1 MNLKFKPNSKQLLAC
16 EKWIDKTTIEICF
29 GGAKYGGKS
38 FLGATLIF
46 GDALI
51 YPDTF
56 YFIARKQLNDLRKY
70 TAPTIGK
77 VFQQWDIK
85 LTQYTTYNGQD
96 HYYQCYNGSRIYLL
110 ECTELPSDPMFERF
124 GSIDM
129 TRGWIEE
136 GGEINSLAK
145 ENLKTAVGRKNN
157 NKYDLYPKLLITCN
171 PKKNFLYSE
180 FYKPFM
186 DGTLPPDKAFIQA
199 YAHDNIYGDQNYI
212 KSLNNIKDR
221 IMYERL
227 VMGNW
232 EYDDDQNALIDFD
245 SINDLFTNTHVP
257 EGMKYI
263 TADIARFGRDKTVI
277 IVWSGWRVIR
287 ILSIDKNKVTE
298 AAEAIK
304 KLKDEYKIPAS
315 QIICDADGVGSGVV
329 DILACK
335 EFTGNAVPFEVHG
348 KKENYQNCKSQ
359 FYFNFAE
366 KICRKEVFIATQSET
381 AKRLIT
387 EELEQVKQK
396 NPDGDG
402 KRAIISKDE
411 VKRILGRSPDYSDA
425 MMLRYYFELKP
436 GIIKPATMTYVRA

>member
-1 MNLKFKPNSKQLLAC
+1 
-16 EKWIDKTTIEICF
+16 
-29 GGAKYGGKS
+29 
-38 FLGATLIF
+38 
-46 GDALI
+46 
-51 YPDTF
+51 
-56 YFIARKQLNDLRKY
+56 
-70 TAPTIGK
+70 
-77 VFQQWDIK
+77 
-85 LTQYTTYNGQD
+85 
-96 HYYQCYNGSRIYLL
+96 
-110 ECTELPSDPMFERF
+110 
-124 GSIDM
+124 M

-180 FYKPFM
+180 FYKHHI

-304 KLKDEYKIPAS
+304 KLKDEFKIPAS